1 MEQQKAKILSDS
13 ALRNRDFFD
22 TEMDKL
28 DTWADDMKLSLEKEI
43 TDLDAEIKLRKA
55 EAKKMLNLE
64 AKVVA
69 QRSVKDLEKKRSEKR
84 MKLYQAQDEVDEKK
98 ETLLSTIE
106 KLLAQK
112 ISQEALFTIRWKI
125 K

>member
-1 MEQQKAKILSDS
+1 
-13 ALRNRDFFD
+13 
-22 TEMDKL
+22 
-28 DTWADDMKLSLEKEI
+28 
-43 TDLDAEIKLRKA
+43 LDAKIKLRKA

-106 KLLAQK
+106 KMLAQK
-112 ISQEALFTIRWKI
+112 ISQEELFTIKWRI
-125 K
+125 I